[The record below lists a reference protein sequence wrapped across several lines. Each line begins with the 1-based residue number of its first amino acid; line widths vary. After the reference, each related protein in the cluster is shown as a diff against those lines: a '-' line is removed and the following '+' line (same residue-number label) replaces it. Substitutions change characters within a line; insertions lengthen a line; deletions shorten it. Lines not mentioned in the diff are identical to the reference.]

1 MKKVLLSVITLTV
14 LSIGSCKKDT
24 KNNVAIPEKI
34 SCSDITADKTLT
46 DRGDGID
53 YILDCVV
60 SVYGRL
66 TIAPGVIIQCKA
78 NSGFW
83 VANSGSLSA
92 VGTAA
97 APINFKAETEVPG
110 FWKGIY
116 FQSNNPLN
124 ELNYCTVE
132 YAGSNSFDGNA
143 DNKAAV
149 RVSNTGKLKIANTKV
164 WGSGSY
170 GLLVSGIISAKDNP
184 ISSFTNNEFSGN
196 YLPLSIIAPVI
207 SSLDGVGS
215 KYVGNTINKIE
226 VRGGV
231 LTGNHT
237 WQKIAIPYLIK
248 NTVYVGDGSTNDGNL
263 IINPGV
269 LLQFAGDQGLGIGDF
284 ATGSSLKIVGTATER
299 ITLTG
304 ETPLAGS
311 WKGIAF
317 QSNSPINEIAY
328 TDISFGGSSSFT
340 GNPSRKANINGGA
353 YSAGTFKISNA
364 TVSNSAAFGIYI
376 TAPSANVDTTNNV
389 TFSANA
395 SGNYKKE

>member
-1 MKKVLLSVITLTV
+1 MKKISLFTILLSILI
-14 LSIGSCKKDT
+14 IGSCKKDS

-34 SCSDITADKTLT
+34 SCTDITTEKTLT
-46 DRGDGID
+46 DRGDGVD

-60 SVYGRL
+60 SIYGRL
-66 TIAPGVIIQCKA
+66 TIAPGVVIQCKA

-124 ELNYCTVE
+124 ELNYCTIE
-132 YAGSNSFDGNA
+132 YAGSSSFDGNA
-143 DNKAAV
+143 DNKAGV
-149 RVSNTGKLKIANTKV
+149 RVSANGKLKITNSKV
-164 WGSGSY
+164 YGSASN
-170 GLLVSGIISAKDNP
+170 GLLVDGIDAERNNP
-184 ISSFTNNEFSGN
+184 ISSFSNNEFTGN
-196 YLPLSIIAPVI
+196 NFPLSIIAPVI
-207 SSLDGVGS
+207 NSLDGMGS
-215 KYVGNTINKIE
+215 KYLGNTKNKIL

-231 LTGNHT
+231 LVNDHLWKKTP
-237 WQKIAIPYLIK
+237 IPYLIN
-248 NTVYVGDGSTNDGNL
+248 NTVKVGDYGDAANL
-263 IINPGV
+263 VINPGV
-269 LLQFAGDQGLGIGDF
+269 TIQFGSDQGLTTGEYSS
-284 ATGSSLKIVGTATER
+284 GSSLKIVGTPTER

-304 ETPLAGS
+304 ETPVAGS

-328 TDISFGGSSSFT
+328 TDISYGGSSSFT
-340 GNPSRKANINGGA
+340 GATNRLANINAGA
-353 YSAGTFKISNA
+353 YSAGTFKISYSSV
-364 TVSNSAAFGIYI
+364 TNSAAYGIYV
-376 TAPSANVDTTNNV
+376 TMPSANIDTTNNV
-389 TFSANA
+389 TFSNNA